1 MKTNGFFVT
10 RDEIKERLRAEW
22 TNYNYW
28 QRRYI
33 NAANQPCKADA
44 DTNTPRINTANTAKA
59 RAIRAGHRANATAE
73 ALMIWAG
80 INVTVHRDYD
90 THRAPEDF
98 HPVTSLEIKWTPE
111 EAEQLEVIT

>member
-1 MKTNGFFVT
+1 MKANGIFVT

-33 NAANQPCKADA
+33 DAANQPSKADA
-44 DTNTPRINTANTAKA
+44 DADTPRINAANTAKA

-80 INVTVHRDYD
+80 INVAEHHDHD
-90 THRAPEDF
+90 THRTPEGF
-98 HPVTSLEIKWTPE
+98 HPVTSLEIEWTAGE
-111 EAEQLEVIT
+111 TEQVEVIT